1 MKAKYAI
8 SSIAQHLRPSTLA
21 TIVAELEINEST
33 LDNAVRVDAQVL
45 LIRTMLFGCGLG
57 DTMCLIERA
66 INQAI
71 NDAIPNA
78 YKNFSEVS

>member
-1 MKAKYAI
+1 MMEAKNAI

-45 LIRTMLFGCGLG
+45 LIRTMLFGCGLE
-57 DTMCLIERA
+57 DTMRHIEVA
-66 INQAI
+66 ISRRLR
-71 NDAIPNA
+71 D
-78 YKNFSEVS
+78 

>member
-1 MKAKYAI
+1 MMEAKYAI

-21 TIVAELEINEST
+21 TIVAELEIRPNEST

-45 LIRTMLFGCGLG
+45 LIRTMLFGCGLE
-57 DTMCLIERA
+57 DTMRF

-71 NDAIPNA
+71 SHRFKD
-78 YKNFSEVS
+78 